1 MAMSEE
7 QKKNAAERMRKTR
20 AAKKE
25 AAEKVVEEVKEE
37 QKVVEE
43 TAAPVEEKKEPT
55 FTKEEVDRIVAE
67 AIAKV
72 RDASTPTIIQVQG
85 DQEKIVLRFQAE
97 VADDNVAVFG
107 DGGYYGRVTGKRGIL
122 TVPKSDFSRFYSDQ
136 VQYMLDHR
144 MLIVLSGMTDDER
157 ELYGV
162 KYREGEFMDEMA
174 FAKMLDMSS
183 EEMLA
188 IFPKLCNDYK
198 EMVARRFVT
207 AFQQG
212 DERVTKRR
220 ELVKQLND
228 MTKGMFAD
236 KPDSDARKRGLF
248 SWILEAMNKQDL

>member
-7 QKKNAAERMRKTR
+7 QKKNAAERMRKAR

-37 QKVVEE
+37 KKAVEE

-144 MLIVLSGMTDDER
+144 MLIVLSGMTDD
-157 ELYGV
+157 
-162 KYREGEFMDEMA
+162 
-174 FAKMLDMSS
+174 
-183 EEMLA
+183 
-188 IFPKLCNDYK
+188 
-198 EMVARRFVT
+198 
-207 AFQQG
+207 
-212 DERVTKRR
+212 
-220 ELVKQLND
+220 
-228 MTKGMFAD
+228 
-236 KPDSDARKRGLF
+236 
-248 SWILEAMNKQDL
+248 

>member
-7 QKKNAAERMRKTR
+7 QKKNAAERMRKAR

-37 QKVVEE
+37 KKAVEE

-107 DGGYYGRVTGKRGIL
+107 DGGYYGRVTGKRAE
-122 TVPKSDFSRFYSDQ
+122 
-136 VQYMLDHR
+136 
-144 MLIVLSGMTDDER
+144 LIGRGKDMNRLSSYWM
-157 ELYGV
+157 
-162 KYREGEFMDEMA
+162 K
-174 FAKMLDMSS
+174 
-183 EEMLA
+183 
-188 IFPKLCNDYK
+188 
-198 EMVARRFVT
+198 
-207 AFQQG
+207 
-212 DERVTKRR
+212 
-220 ELVKQLND
+220 
-228 MTKGMFAD
+228 
-236 KPDSDARKRGLF
+236 
-248 SWILEAMNKQDL
+248 